1 MRYMDIDTRSFAIVS
16 VFLMALSFMI
26 FASRVSQLSGKLVED
41 GVLVERNDST
51 LTLVI
56 PDKRQGLWETGEE

>member
-1 MRYMDIDTRSFAIVS
+1 MRYMDIDTQSFAIVS

-26 FASRVSQLSGKLVED
+26 LASRVSQLSGKLVED

-56 PDKRQGLWETGEE
+56 PDKR

>member
-1 MRYMDIDTRSFAIVS
+1 MDNAMRYMDIDTQSFAIVS

-26 FASRVSQLSGKLVED
+26 LASRVSQLSGKLVED

-56 PDKRQGLWETGEE
+56 PDKR

>member
-1 MRYMDIDTRSFAIVS
+1 MDNAIRYMDIDTRFFAIIS

-26 FASRVSQLSGKLVED
+26 FASRVSKLSGKLVED

-56 PDKRQGLWETGEE
+56 PDKR

>member
-1 MRYMDIDTRSFAIVS
+1 MDIDTRSFAIIS

-56 PDKRQGLWETGEE
+56 PDKR

>member
-1 MRYMDIDTRSFAIVS
+1 MVNAIRLNDMDSRSFAIIS
-16 VFLMALSFMI
+16 IFLMALSFMI

-56 PDKRQGLWETGEE
+56 PDKR

>member
-1 MRYMDIDTRSFAIVS
+1 MDNVMRYMDIDTRSFAIVS
-16 VFLMALSFMI
+16 VFLMALSYMI

-56 PDKRQGLWETGEE
+56 PDKR